1 MLELQINHTVSRD
14 NITHYNINNIKKI
27 RVLFITSN
35 TNQLMI
41 KILNIL
47 INHLM
52 LPELGGGKNPMDPC
66 NYKQACKCK
75 CKCKCNLI
83 IITLIKKV
91 ASLTFVQFYSIC
103 LIQSSSICQHL
114 QCHTSRHNMR
124 FAKSQGKEQPRPR
137 YTLLQQTIRSLLF
150 KKLAARASSI
160 QNQILENVL

>member
-1 MLELQINHTVSRD
+1 MMLVLIQ
-14 NITHYNINNIKKI
+14 KI

-47 INHLM
+47 INYLM
-52 LPELGGGKNPMDPC
+52 LPELGKKLMDPC
-66 NYKQACKCK
+66 NYKYA
-75 CKCKCNLI
+75 CKCKCNL

-114 QCHTSRHNMR
+114 QCHTSRHNLR

-137 YTLLQQTIRSLLF
+137 YTLLQQTIRSF
-150 KKLAARASSI
+150 TI
-160 QNQILENVL
+160 QEIGSQSFINLELDT